1 MNPHAARAEFLR
13 ELCRRHPEL
22 LGWKNLDRALLG
34 QGDIDAA
41 APRNRVA
48 AIAADAVDLAPA
60 ILGATHV
67 IRCEHVA
74 DKLLHFFVQPQLLP
88 QLLEFDLCTQPGRG
102 LAPWASPSRLLALA
116 DMDDNGIR
124 RIRPGAEAVVVLVY
138 RGLSPRG
145 SNGLTDD
152 EMQFVTNRI
161 AEDRTG
167 AEQACRTL
175 PPRPARSSLQRLVAG
190 LAEGKWQQDLAR
202 RAFLGFATSGPAHP
216 VFTTRRIRYRLQLA
230 TGGEC
235 LMSDLA
241 RHHGR
246 RVPASGLDRMLADA
260 RVGGHEVHA
269 LAVAPFST
277 VTLERKASDDA
288 SMQRLS

>member
-1 MNPHAARAEFLR
+1 MNSHAARADFLR

-22 LGWKNLDRALLG
+22 LGWKNVDRALLG

-48 AIAADAVDLAPA
+48 TIAADAVDIAPA
-60 ILGATHV
+60 TLGATHV
-67 IRCEHVA
+67 IRCEHVV

-88 QLLEFDLCTQPGRG
+88 QLFEFDLCTQPGRG

-116 DMDDNGIR
+116 ELDDNGIR

-145 SNGLTDD
+145 RSGLTDD
-152 EMQFVTNRI
+152 EMQFVTTRI
-161 AEDRTG
+161 AEDRAG

-175 PPRPARSSLQRLVAG
+175 PPRPARGPLHRLVDG
-190 LAEGKWQQDLAR
+190 LADGKWQQDLVR
-202 RAFLGFATSGPAHP
+202 RAFLGFAISGPAHP
-216 VFTTRRIRYRLQLA
+216 VFTTRRVRYRFQLA
-230 TGGEC
+230 TGREC

-241 RHHGR
+241 RHHSR
-246 RVPASGLDRMLADA
+246 RVPATGLDRLFADA
-260 RVGGHEVHA
+260 RAGGHAVHA
-269 LAVAPFST
+269 IAAAPLST
-277 VTLERKASDDA
+277 VTEERKASDDA